1 MSMDNTNDIML
12 QPPEMISEKD
22 LLYLAD
28 MLNWN
33 LNAAKKAQHA
43 AGELQLTDAQE
54 ALHSVGQMH
63 QRHYDMLLEHLQT
76 KPLN

>member
-1 MSMDNTNDIML
+1 MPPGNTNDIML

-22 LLYLAD
+22 LLYLTD

-43 AGELQLTDAQE
+43 AREVQLTDAQE
-54 ALHSVGQMH
+54 ALHTVGQMH

>member
-1 MSMDNTNDIML
+1 MPAKNQQNVML
-12 QPPEMISEKD
+12 QPPEMVSEKD
-22 LLYLAD
+22 LLYLSD

-43 AGELQLTDAQE
+43 AGEVQLTDAQE
-54 ALHSVGQMH
+54 ALHTIGQMH
-63 QRHYDMLLEHLQT
+63 QRHYDMLLEHLKT